1 LFLAIEASE
10 CAKNP
15 TRFSQ
20 LHAPNQIGKSFSK
33 HYNQIRS
40 VVGKVSR
47 PNWEHANLSARGKY
61 LMSHSLV
68 CWRCGAS
75 LAALSLPL
83 RRLDVCKAC
92 NAELHVCKMCV
103 EYDTSYAKH
112 CKEPTAE
119 EVRKKDEANFCDHFK
134 PKAGA
139 YVAKNTA
146 ELARVKSALDDLF
159 KK

>member
-1 LFLAIEASE
+1 
-10 CAKNP
+10 
-15 TRFSQ
+15 
-20 LHAPNQIGKSFSK
+20 
-33 HYNQIRS
+33 
-40 VVGKVSR
+40 
-47 PNWEHANLSARGKY
+47 
-61 LMSHSLV
+61 MSHSLV

-75 LAALSLPL
+75 LSALSLPL

-134 PKAGA
+134 PKASA
-139 YVAKNTA
+139 YGGKTSA
-146 ELARVKSALDDLF
+146 ERAPARRAPDAFF
-159 KK
+159 KQ

>member
-1 LFLAIEASE
+1 MCKILCTKPLNCEKLA
-10 CAKNP
+10 
-15 TRFSQ
+15 
-20 LHAPNQIGKSFSK
+20 
-33 HYNQIRS
+33 YS
-40 VVGKVSR
+40 VVNSVSSQ
-47 PNWEHANLSARGKY
+47 SAIRESTASSYKFVSS
-61 LMSHSLV
+61 MAHSLV

-139 YVAKNTA
+139 YVPKNEAEIAKA
-146 ELARVKSALDDLF
+146 KSALDDLF
-159 KK
+159 RK

>member
-1 LFLAIEASE
+1 
-10 CAKNP
+10 
-15 TRFSQ
+15 
-20 LHAPNQIGKSFSK
+20 
-33 HYNQIRS
+33 
-40 VVGKVSR
+40 
-47 PNWEHANLSARGKY
+47 
-61 LMSHSLV
+61 MSHSLV

-75 LAALSLPL
+75 LAELSLPL

-139 YVAKNTA
+139 YVAKDGA
-146 ELARVKSALDDLF
+146 EIARAKSALEDLF

>member
-1 LFLAIEASE
+1 
-10 CAKNP
+10 
-15 TRFSQ
+15 
-20 LHAPNQIGKSFSK
+20 
-33 HYNQIRS
+33 
-40 VVGKVSR
+40 
-47 PNWEHANLSARGKY
+47 
-61 LMSHSLV
+61 MSHSLV

-75 LAALSLPL
+75 LSALSLPL

-92 NAELHVCKMCV
+92 QAELHVCKMCV

-134 PKAGA
+134 PKPGA
-139 YVAKNTA
+139 YVATDPTEAIRAKT
-146 ELARVKSALDDLF
+146 ALDDLF